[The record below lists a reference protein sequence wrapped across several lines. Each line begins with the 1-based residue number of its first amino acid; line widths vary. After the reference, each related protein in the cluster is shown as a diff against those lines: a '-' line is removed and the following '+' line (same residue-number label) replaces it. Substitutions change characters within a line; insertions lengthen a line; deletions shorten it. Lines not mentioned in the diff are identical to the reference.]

1 MGMIDCRISHEGAR
15 VGLAPAEIDSTP
27 EASAN
32 GSIAS
37 DQLDLHGQHWCGGP
51 AWAGRP
57 SRPWFRVVDDLVL
70 FRVFA

>member
-37 DQLDLHGQHWCGGP
+37 DQLDLHGQLVR
-51 AWAGRP
+51 RP
-57 SRPWFRVVDDLVL
+57 RVGWSAVAPMVPC
-70 FRVFA
+70 RG